1 MQDQNLMHAFLP
13 SAARHGFTAIAPNSY
28 LAFAPDAKNT
38 AYISVFTESGKI
50 VGTNFP
56 VRENRSV
63 IVNKGGF
70 LRESVYGKIW
80 EER

>member
-1 MQDQNLMHAFLP
+1 MHAFLP
-13 SAARHGFTAIAPNSY
+13 SAARHGFTPIAPHSY
-28 LAFAPDAKNT
+28 LASSPDAKNT
-38 AYISVFTESGKI
+38 AFISVFTESGKI